1 MTQLGLFGAES
12 AQWFMDK
19 NTNETWDGCAVD
31 LCLGP
36 FGVSG
41 DLPVVGKWTSGGYDR
56 VGVFHPSTGYWFL
69 DKNSDGDFTRCR
81 KDQCAYLSVYMTG
94 DLPVVGD
101 WKGAGDSQLGLFRPS
116 TGEWFL
122 DYNGNK
128 SWNGCSKERCM
139 SFGAPGDQ
147 PATGDWNGSGTS
159 KIGVFRPSTSVWY
172 LDYNGNGIW
181 DGCGIDVCAVNFGAP
196 GDIAVVGKW

>member
-1 MTQLGLFGAES
+1 
-12 AQWFMDK
+12 
-19 NTNETWDGCAVD
+19 
-31 LCLGP
+31 
-36 FGVSG
+36 
-41 DLPVVGKWTSGGYDR
+41 
-56 VGVFHPSTGYWFL
+56 
-69 DKNSDGDFTRCR
+69 
-81 KDQCAYLSVYMTG
+81 MTG

-101 WKGAGDSQLGLFRPS
+101 WKGAGVSQLGLFRPS

-139 SFGAPGDQ
+139 SFGGAGDQ
-147 PATGDWNGSGTS
+147 PVTGDWNGSGTS

-181 DGCGIDVCAVNFGAP
+181 DGCGIDVCAANFGGP
-196 GDIAVVGKW
+196 EDIAVVGKW